1 MSLFNIPSRNN
12 DTARD
17 KTLLARCSLQ
27 ETVQNQVKVKAGKSL
42 LGTIARIISLV
53 RDTFEHKDDSE
64 LITTEERL
72 KEYIDKAIKNG
83 IIAIDT
89 ETSGLNAYID
99 EIAGVCLYTPTEK
112 PAYIPINH
120 ISYITNEKL
129 DNQLDKKVVA
139 NQLKRLKNVKKVWH
153 NYIFDR
159 TVLKYQLDVLVD
171 CEHDTGIACRLLNEN
186 EEANNLK
193 FLHKKYITGESNE
206 VMTYNKLFE
215 GIPFQLIPP
224 DVGCFYASYDALMTY
239 ELYEFQKEFLTI
251 GNEKCKWR
259 KLERVADLFKKVEI
273 PLLDVVAEMMDRGF
287 NFDMDRAYELLDKY
301 TKLKEEAYTKYAEEC
316 FKIKNKID
324 AYRANYNSEKL
335 DYPINSNSPK
345 QLAVLIYDILKL
357 KPTLTSK
364 HRGKERPTDKEI
376 LKQFDL
382 PLFKYLQEVK
392 QYDKLISTY
401 IKAVIEKA
409 KEYDGRIH
417 CSFQTLWADTGRT
430 SCKKPNLQNLGSKNK
445 DIRTMY
451 IPTDGYVLIGAD
463 YSQQEMMALASI
475 ADEGIMLKAFS
486 EGKDI
491 YSSVASLA
499 FHRTYEECMEKHPD
513 GTDYPEGKSYRDKA
527 KQMCLSIVYG
537 KSTKEIANDLK
548 CTFEEAVEIKNAVLK
563 AHPKLANYLDW
574 VIEFCK
580 KNGYVESFFGRRR
593 RLPNLQLPPYEYTL
607 VDDDEPTR
615 QYADRVVKQLLK
627 AKTFNEKN
635 AIKDKAYQY
644 GVLITD
650 NNGFIADAKR
660 QAWNAPI
667 QGTASDLTKKAMI
680 LIYNDKRM
688 NEINAHLL
696 MNIHD
701 ELLIE
706 APKEYAN
713 EARELL
719 VSNMVL
725 AGKELKAQ
733 LRCDSLITDR
743 WFGKEL
749 SEEDLYAEDLEDD

>member
-1 MSLFNIPSRNN
+1 M
-12 DTARD
+12 
-17 KTLLARCSLQ
+17 
-27 ETVQNQVKVKAGKSL
+27 
-42 LGTIARIISLV
+42 
-53 RDTFEHKDDSE
+53 
-64 LITTEERL
+64 
-72 KEYIDKAIKNG
+72 
-83 IIAIDT
+83 
-89 ETSGLNAYID
+89 
-99 EIAGVCLYTPTEK
+99 
-112 PAYIPINH
+112 
-120 ISYITNEKL
+120 
-129 DNQLDKKVVA
+129 
-139 NQLKRLKNVKKVWH
+139 
-153 NYIFDR
+153 
-159 TVLKYQLDVLVD
+159 
-171 CEHDTGIACRLLNEN
+171 
-186 EEANNLK
+186 
-193 FLHKKYITGESNE
+193 
-206 VMTYNKLFE
+206 
-215 GIPFQLIPP
+215 
-224 DVGCFYASYDALMTY
+224 
-239 ELYEFQKEFLTI
+239 
-251 GNEKCKWR
+251 
-259 KLERVADLFKKVEI
+259 
-273 PLLDVVAEMMDRGF
+273 
-287 NFDMDRAYELLDKY
+287 
-301 TKLKEEAYTKYAEEC
+301 
-316 FKIKNKID
+316 
-324 AYRANYNSEKL
+324 
-335 DYPINSNSPK
+335 
-345 QLAVLIYDILKL
+345 
-357 KPTLTSK
+357 
-364 HRGKERPTDKEI
+364 
-376 LKQFDL
+376 
-382 PLFKYLQEVK
+382 
-392 QYDKLISTY
+392 
-401 IKAVIEKA
+401 
-409 KEYDGRIH
+409 
-417 CSFQTLWADTGRT
+417 
-430 SCKKPNLQNLGSKNK
+430 GSKNK

-499 FHRTYEECMEKHPD
+499 FHRTYEECREKHPD
-513 GTDYPEGKSYRDKA
+513 GSDYPEGKSYRDKA

-548 CTFEEAVEIKNAVLK
+548 CTFEEAVEVKNAVLK

-607 VDDDEPTR
+607 VEDDEPTR

-680 LIYNDKRM
+680 LIYNNKRM